1 MKYMVRGFV
10 CLAIAAGMSFAALAE
25 SYTWK
30 GGTSANFED
39 AANWEPEGTPGAGDS
54 CTISKPESGET
65 AVTVNTAL
73 DIAALTVGGGDG
85 AGTVTLTFANG
96 VTTNI
101 VSGDVSVLAGGTLT
115 HKQQST
121 TANSEAD
128 ALYKLILHVG
138 GDMTI
143 NGGSVNVD
151 YCGYNTG
158 RGPGGPGVDASGGG
172 AYGGIAWSNSKTTYG
187 SIRNP
192 TDLGSGGAG
201 NRGGVR
207 KGGGA
212 VILDVTGTLSV
223 VNGGLICAR
232 GESADQGGGGEG
244 ASGGSVNLRV
254 GQLAG
259 TGSILADNDIY
270 GASNWNGAGGRVAV
284 VQRTATDWSSYTGTM
299 RAKGGQ
305 KGGPGT
311 VYKQLPGDPYGDLLV
326 ANNGWTYDVRSE
338 ISSLVT
344 DRDEPFGSVTV
355 KDDVTLKLLSGVTLK
370 VVRKLD
376 TTGGKLTVADE
387 SAGVE
392 FVGTDDA
399 TWTGAGKGGAIGR
412 LVCIVPGKKIS
423 FGNDATKDKVSI
435 KAGGVVTLRGAE
447 ENPISLLPADG
458 TKAWNISVG
467 DGANVSIAGV
477 AVSNSVAG
485 TGRVLTASGSVD
497 LGGNDDHWKFI
508 PAIHPGDRIT
518 WTGAASA
525 SVFDEGNWNPERSV
539 VNTDDVHIPAGTP
552 NALVLTADQ
561 SFNKLT
567 VEDGA
572 TLTVDGAAIT
582 VTNELAVSGTLKF
595 TDAAANRLVLAG
607 AATFAADSFEAGS
620 STVEIAGDGPQ
631 AIHLGG
637 NAFNGLTVAK
647 GGAQTLSDTFTVQ
660 NLVCSPSIAA
670 TLSFDSDFT
679 AQIFDCEPS
688 AALSLVFPAGKT
700 ATISRWILQ
709 GADADNQVALV
720 SSAPG
725 TQWLLNLQDADPTF
739 AFVTVTD
746 SDARPGRKVVCREG
760 ATVTDGHNNL
770 NWAFGV
776 VSYSWTGDAGDGDF
790 HNAAN
795 WSADADPFSP
805 DFVAEIPNPASGALT
820 ISVTNALDIA
830 DLAVGGGE
838 GAGTVKLDFA
848 NGLTTNRVSGNVM
861 VRTGA
866 TLTHTANS
874 NAAKYKLNLA
884 VGGNLTVES
893 GASVSADKAGFAS
906 NGPGADG
913 YGGAGVYGG
922 KGKGSNVSSYGS
934 IREPT
939 DLGSQ
944 GGTGRV
950 GGGAIMLDVDGVLTV
965 NGTVSAC
972 GWIAANG
979 GGGNGGS
986 GGSVF
991 LKVGTLAGSS
1001 SGIIKADHSA
1011 ENFAV
1016 NYTGSGGRIAIHQR
1030 TATDWSS
1037 FAGSIHAYAGKDFSN
1052 QGDQGGAGTVFMK
1065 LPGQSHGDLIVKG
1078 GSCAHFGYCITDLS
1092 ARITDLAE
1100 PFDTVTVAESSTL
1113 LIREGITLRIA
1124 QGLDTT
1130 GGQVRCADTT
1140 ATVELVG
1147 DDDFTWRGGKDT
1159 TQLRSLVCTIP
1170 GKKLYFATGANDVL
1184 TLPDDIQCVLH
1195 GDETVPLYLLPLE
1208 PTEKWKIK
1216 LGAET
1221 KEDFAYVAVS
1231 NSDATVGLKGAKAVS
1246 SVDLGGNDK
1255 WAFIEPIVPGE
1266 EIVWTGLSALDPTD
1280 WADAD
1285 NWNRHRAVEETDAV
1299 RIPAGASHYPT
1310 IGAGNFILNKVTV
1323 EEDGSLQLTGSHLT
1337 ITNEFNVHGALVCT
1351 GTERFD
1357 VSATSVDFTGGSVTP
1372 AASDFVLVGE
1382 TDQTVNLGDCTFNYV
1397 NVERSGAVSF
1407 TGGFSAKHFSAR
1419 PSAALALTFAADET
1433 VTVDMLVLQGFAGGE
1448 KLLTLGSSVPGT
1460 AWKLKLA
1467 KDVQQVAGVRVS
1479 DSDASGGVT
1488 IRGGSTT
1495 TGSNTT
1501 NWDFDT
1507 DTASWTGGAGTTD
1520 FATAGN
1526 WAPAVVP
1533 GADTVVDLTPLRGET
1548 VTVVVPANSPAS
1560 VRRLM
1565 LGSGEGTVKFTAQS
1579 PITVREKLEIP
1590 ANATVALNCF
1600 DTPNVV
1606 SNDVVIKQGGVLTHD
1621 KLKKLYLKTTGNL
1634 TIEDGGKIDVNEK
1647 GYGPTDP
1654 VSYMPPSL
1662 FEPFDFGV
1670 QGDNQKH
1677 SGGVVKLEVSGTLT
1691 VNGSIDACGTGG
1703 GNGGWAGGGGSIWLT
1718 VGTLAGSG
1726 RLRAHP
1732 CKNPNYPAYD
1742 GNYCKPGGR
1751 IAVYQRVATNWDAFS
1766 AGTMNAD
1773 GGKRQ
1778 EDKTCTSPAGT
1789 IYLETAADQPR
1800 CGEVIIRSD
1809 HTFADE
1815 RTSWPLAGDGDVESS
1830 DVYAGVKLTLDGG
1843 NLTVTNTAW
1852 AEAHTLKIRD
1862 MDIQGSNSKA
1872 YLNGSTLK
1880 VSQTTHRNG
1889 RDWEGWTKSDKTAA
1903 YAKHVVEDGGA
1914 ILWST
1919 PGMLLM
1925 IR

>member
-1 MKYMVRGFV
+1 MKHMVRGFV
-10 CLAIAAGMSFAALAE
+10 CLAFAAGMSFAALAE

-30 GGTSANFED
+30 GGTSVNFED
-39 AANWEPEGTPGAGDS
+39 AANWEPTGTPGAADS
-54 CTISKPESGET
+54 YVIPKPAEGAT

-73 DIAALTVGGGDG
+73 DIAALTVGGGNG
-85 AGTVTLTFANG
+85 AGTVKVTFANG
-96 VTTNI
+96 LSTN
-101 VSGDVSVLAGGTLT
+101 VVAGDVQVLAGGTLT
-115 HKQQST
+115 HK
-121 TANSEAD
+121 
-128 ALYKLILHVG
+128 
-138 GDMTI
+138 
-143 NGGSVNVD
+143 
-151 YCGYNTG
+151 
-158 RGPGGPGVDASGGG
+158 
-172 AYGGIAWSNSKTTYG
+172 
-187 SIRNP
+187 
-192 TDLGSGGAG
+192 
-201 NRGGVR
+201 
-207 KGGGA
+207 
-212 VILDVTGTLSV
+212 
-223 VNGGLICAR
+223 
-232 GESADQGGGGEG
+232 
-244 ASGGSVNLRV
+244 
-254 GQLAG
+254 
-259 TGSILADNDIY
+259 
-270 GASNWNGAGGRVAV
+270 
-284 VQRTATDWSSYTGTM
+284 
-299 RAKGGQ
+299 
-305 KGGPGT
+305 
-311 VYKQLPGDPYGDLLV
+311 
-326 ANNGWTYDVRSE
+326 
-338 ISSLVT
+338 
-344 DRDEPFGSVTV
+344 
-355 KDDVTLKLLSGVTLK
+355 
-370 VVRKLD
+370 
-376 TTGGKLTVADE
+376 
-387 SAGVE
+387 
-392 FVGTDDA
+392 
-399 TWTGAGKGGAIGR
+399 
-412 LVCIVPGKKIS
+412 
-423 FGNDATKDKVSI
+423 
-435 KAGGVVTLRGAE
+435 
-447 ENPISLLPADG
+447 
-458 TKAWNISVG
+458 
-467 DGANVSIAGV
+467 
-477 AVSNSVAG
+477 
-485 TGRVLTASGSVD
+485 
-497 LGGNDDHWKFI
+497 
-508 PAIHPGDRIT
+508 
-518 WTGAASA
+518 
-525 SVFDEGNWNPERSV
+525 
-539 VNTDDVHIPAGTP
+539 
-552 NALVLTADQ
+552 
-561 SFNKLT
+561 
-567 VEDGA
+567 
-572 TLTVDGAAIT
+572 
-582 VTNELAVSGTLKF
+582 
-595 TDAAANRLVLAG
+595 
-607 AATFAADSFEAGS
+607 
-620 STVEIAGDGPQ
+620 
-631 AIHLGG
+631 
-637 NAFNGLTVAK
+637 
-647 GGAQTLSDTFTVQ
+647 
-660 NLVCSPSIAA
+660 
-670 TLSFDSDFT
+670 
-679 AQIFDCEPS
+679 
-688 AALSLVFPAGKT
+688 
-700 ATISRWILQ
+700 
-709 GADADNQVALV
+709 
-720 SSAPG
+720 
-725 TQWLLNLQDADPTF
+725 
-739 AFVTVTD
+739 
-746 SDARPGRKVVCREG
+746 
-760 ATVTDGHNNL
+760 
-770 NWAFGV
+770 
-776 VSYSWTGDAGDGDF
+776 
-790 HNAAN
+790 
-795 WSADADPFSP
+795 
-805 DFVAEIPNPASGALT
+805 
-820 ISVTNALDIA
+820 
-830 DLAVGGGE
+830 
-838 GAGTVKLDFA
+838 
-848 NGLTTNRVSGNVM
+848 
-861 VRTGA
+861 
-866 TLTHTANS
+866 ANS
-874 NAAKYKLNLA
+874 NAKAYVLNLA
-884 VGGNLTVES
+884 VGGNMTIAE
-893 GASVSADKAGFAS
+893 GAAVDVDCCGFQQ
-906 NGPGADG
+906 NGPGATTG
-913 YGGAGVYGG
+913 QGGVYGG
-922 KGKGSNVSSYGS
+922 RAHGNTTASYGS

-939 DLGSQ
+939 DLGSNGQ
-944 GGTGRV
+944 SGATWA
-950 GGGAIMLDVDGVLTV
+950 GGGAIMLDVVGTLTV
-965 NGTVSAC
+965 NGTIRSRGGLAK
-972 GWIAANG
+972 ADG
-979 GGGNGGS
+979 GGCGGS
-986 GGSVF
+986 GGSIF
-991 LKVGTLAGSS
+991 LKVGALAGASTGLIDANQS
-1001 SGIIKADHSA
+1001 RFD
-1011 ENFAV
+1011 NAV
-1016 NYTGSGGRIAIHQR
+1016 YTGSGGRIAVHQR
-1030 TATDWSS
+1030 TAQDWSA
-1037 FAGSIHAYAGKDFSN
+1037 FAGIIRAFGGRDFNN
-1052 QGDQGGAGTVFMK
+1052 QGNKIGSGTIFKK
-1065 LPGQSHGDLIVKG
+1065 LPGQTHGDLIVRG
-1078 GSCAHFGYCITDLS
+1078 GSTARAGYSITDLS
-1092 ARITDLAE
+1092 SRITDLDE
-1100 PFDTVTVAESSTL
+1100 PFDSVSVSNNSVL
-1113 LIREGITLRIA
+1113 QIDSGITLRIA

-1184 TLPDDIQCVLH
+1184 TLPDDAQCVLH
-1195 GDETVPLYLLPLE
+1195 GDETAPLYLLPLE

-1280 WADAD
+1280 WTDAD

-1323 EEDGSLQLTGSHLT
+1323 EEDGALQLTGSHLT

-1357 VSATSVDFTGGSVTP
+1357 VSAASVDFTGGSMTP
-1372 AASDFVLVGE
+1372 AESDFVLVGE
-1382 TDQTVNLGDCTFNYV
+1382 AGQAVNLGGCTFNYV

-1590 ANATVALNCF
+1590 ANTTVALNCF

-1606 SNDVVIKQGGVLTHD
+1606 SNDVVIKRGGVLTHD
-1621 KLKKLYLKTTGNL
+1621 KLKKLYLETTGDL
-1634 TIEDGGKIDVNEK
+1634 TIEDGGAIDVNEK
-1647 GYGPTDP
+1647 GYGPTGS

-1732 CKNPNYPAYD
+1732 CKNPNYSEYD

-1778 EDKTCTSPAGT
+1778 EGKTCTSPAGT

-1800 CGEVIIRSD
+1800 CGEVIIRSG

-1862 MDIQGSNSKA
+1862 IDIQGSNSKA

-1880 VSQTTHRNG
+1880 VSQLTHRGG

-1903 YAKHVVEDGGA
+1903 YAKHVVEDGGT
-1914 ILWST
+1914 IIWST
-1919 PGMLLM
+1919 PGMALI